1 MAEEDEMIVAAPD
14 CKRKFE
20 DLHSNDGENKSP
32 RLDDDNLNHLEENA
46 SSEEVQDVSKDNTEE
61 TTDPTDTKEIPVEDA
76 KEIHVDSSS
85 IDPTFQHYASSSRQN
100 QPISG
105 SDTTTTREI
114 EVPSNKELNLK
125 DLLGSIHEFENLMNA
140 MFPEADAGGSLA
152 LLDRVLS
159 PTQDIVE
166 SDQIQ
171 IQVPNEKEFNLNDF
185 LESIDKAE
193 KLLNAMIAE
202 DDAGGSP
209 AFVARGLSPADAIV
223 GSDQIQIQVPNE
235 KFSQM
240 PRGKANCS
248 LVAKKSEPEPEK
260 TVESDE
266 KIDLEE
272 ENDPEEEMEEIE
284 YEEVE
289 EEEEVEEIEEEV
301 EEKEEDA
308 EEEEEEEEKEE
319 EEVEEDDTM
328 QNLDD
333 DDEKKKHAELL
344 SLPHHKSEVY
354 VGGIPLDAKTEDL
367 KEFCECIGEV
377 VQVRIFKG
385 KDASEN
391 RGFAFVTYRSIEL
404 ASKAIKELN
413 NTEFKAGKIKCSKS
427 QAKSR
432 LFIGNIPRSWGE
444 KDLKKVVS
452 DIGPGVTAVELIK
465 DMKNISNNRGYAF
478 IDYHNNQCAEY
489 SRQKMTSPSFKLG
502 DNFPTVNWAEPKNAD
517 SSASSQVKEV
527 YVKNLPKNVTKEQLK
542 KLFEHHGKITKV
554 VLPPPKPGQE
564 KNRIGFVHFA
574 ERSNAM
580 KALKNTEKYVLDG
593 QILECSLAKQQA
605 DPKAVVSN
613 IQTQGSLPRY
623 PPHVGYGLDGNPY
636 GVLGAGYGAP
646 GLAQPFTYGL
656 GQTPG
661 GIAMMPKLLVD
672 RRIRYVLQQP
682 GLQPHPTHPAHPTFT
697 SKRWHEWRR
706 W

>member
-171 IQVPNEKEFNLNDF
+171 IQVPNEK
-185 LESIDKAE
+185 
-193 KLLNAMIAE
+193 
-202 DDAGGSP
+202 
-209 AFVARGLSPADAIV
+209 
-223 GSDQIQIQVPNE
+223 
-235 KFSQM
+235 M